1 MMDVRMANDLILLG
15 PITIFDEGLADV
27 SSIFTGR
34 DIAGPHWLI
43 KETGATYRCL

>member
-1 MMDVRMANDLILLG
+1 MMDGRMANDRTLLG
-15 PITIFDEGLADV
+15 TITVLKDLRMSVA
-27 SSIFTGR
+27 IFTGR

>member
-1 MMDVRMANDLILLG
+1 MANDLILLG
-15 PITIFDEGLADV
+15 IITFLMKDLRMSVA
-27 SSIFTGR
+27 IFTGR